1 MANTDII
8 PEYVD
13 TQEIVAIASTN
24 TGPCKIKRDKK
35 ADQNK
40 KVPGDSPLAED
51 IREITQSILAETDC
65 DAIQLKLK
73 TFVNSLTDDLL
84 DKIDL
89 SEEKTSEIN
98 PILGLPTNPFK
109 IPSWLKKFTIGRI
122 LPDFNATVDLIKK
135 TSEVINAINDLIQ
148 VVDQVTPRL
157 KACAIDK
164 VNNIE
169 QSSQDEIARTVDDL
183 KYVISGTIAEAIC
196 QGVNAVGISANQ
208 IEGAIE
214 TVRAIDDLS
223 NDLKQL
229 KQTAESGLISNI
241 TAVGDSQ
248 SLIQGITGIPP
259 VLDTSSVDA
268 FIDTVDS
275 DEYQQYKQS
284 VSLILTTP
292 DPISNTSPTISG
304 NGVVGSTLTCSN
316 GVWEANGNSLTY
328 AHQWFRNGL
337 EISGANTF
345 TYIPVLDDVET
356 KLYCMVTAQTNVT
369 VEQAKSNETD
379 FIAFALE
386 SANKPSITGTPTV
399 GSILSCST
407 GTWPFTPTILQYE
420 WIRGESNI
428 VQSLSGNN
436 YYKVV
441 SADVGS
447 SLKCRVVA
455 QSFRYALSDTSNSI
469 SVI

>member
-13 TQEIVAIASTN
+13 TQEIVVIASTN

-65 DAIQLKLK
+65 DALQMKVKTAVNGLK
-73 TFVNSLTDDLL
+73 DDLQ
-84 DKIDL
+84 DKL
-89 SEEKTSEIN
+89 GLTKEKLAEIN
-98 PILGLPTNPFK
+98 PLLSIPLNPFK
-109 IPSWLKKFTIGRI
+109 LPGYIKKQTIGRM
-122 LPDFNATVDLIKK
+122 LPDLDATIDLIVK
-135 TSEVINAINDLIQ
+135 TTEVVSAISELTNAVSR
-148 VVDQVTPRL
+148 VVPNL
-157 KACAIDK
+157 KACTIDLK
-164 VNNIE
+164 DDIKRQIDDQIDQLVDDVK
-169 QSSQDEIARTVDDL
+169 SEIA
-183 KYVISGTIAEAIC
+183 KTIAEAIC
-196 QGVNAVGISANQ
+196 QGVNAAGITAND
-208 IEGAIE
+208 IEGAI
-214 TVRAIDDLS
+214 TVVKVV
-223 NDLKQL
+223 NDLETEL
-229 KQTAESGLISNI
+229 KDLKSSSEELLKSNI
-241 TAVGDSQ
+241 DSIGSTQ
-248 SLIQGITGIPP
+248 TTIQELTGVPG
-259 VLDTSSVDA
+259 VLDTTSFDG
-268 FIDTVDS
+268 FIASTQS
-275 DEYQQYKQS
+275 EEYQQYKETVKS
-284 VSLILTTP
+284 VLSIP
-292 DPISNTSPTISG
+292 EPVANTLPVVTG
-304 NGVVGSTLTCSN
+304 NSVVGSTLTCSN
-316 GVWEANGNSLTY
+316 GEWSANGNSLTY

>member
-13 TQEIVAIASTN
+13 TQEIVVIASTN
-24 TGPCKIKRDKK
+24 TGSCKIKRDKK

-65 DAIQLKLK
+65 DSLQMKVKTAVNGLK
-73 TFVNSLTDDLL
+73 DDLQ
-84 DKIDL
+84 DKL
-89 SEEKTSEIN
+89 GLTKEKLAEIN
-98 PILGLPTNPFK
+98 PLLSIPLNPFK
-109 IPSWLKKFTIGRI
+109 LPGYIKKQTIGRM
-122 LPDFNATVDLIKK
+122 LPDLDATIDLIVK
-135 TSEVINAINDLIQ
+135 TTEVVSAISELTNAVSR
-148 VVDQVTPRL
+148 VVPNL
-157 KACAIDK
+157 KACTIDLK
-164 VNNIE
+164 DDIKRQIDDQIDQLVDDVK
-169 QSSQDEIARTVDDL
+169 SEIA
-183 KYVISGTIAEAIC
+183 KTIAEAIC
-196 QGVNAVGISANQ
+196 QGVNAAGITAND
-208 IEGAIE
+208 IEGAI
-214 TVRAIDDLS
+214 TVVKVV
-223 NDLKQL
+223 NDLETEL
-229 KQTAESGLISNI
+229 KDLKSSSEELLKSNI
-241 TAVGDSQ
+241 DSIGSTQ
-248 SLIQGITGIPP
+248 TTIQELTGVPG
-259 VLDTSSVDA
+259 VLDTTSFDG
-268 FIDTVDS
+268 FIASTQS
-275 DEYQQYKQS
+275 EEYQQYKETVKS
-284 VSLILTTP
+284 VLSIP
-292 DPISNTSPTISG
+292 EPVANTLPVVTG
-304 NGVVGSTLTCSN
+304 NSVVGSTLTCSN
-316 GVWEANGNSLTY
+316 GEWSANGNSLTY